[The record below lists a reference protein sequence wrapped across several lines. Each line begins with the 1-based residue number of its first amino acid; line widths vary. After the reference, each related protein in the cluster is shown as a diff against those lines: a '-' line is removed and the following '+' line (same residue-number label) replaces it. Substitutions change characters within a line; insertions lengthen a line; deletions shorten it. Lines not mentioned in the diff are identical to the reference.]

1 MRYKTY
7 NYYQNKKSDVR
18 GGREHKKANERECR
32 EHEYI
37 HIILYKHKTKEFTEG
52 GQCH

>member
-7 NYYQNKKSDVR
+7 NYYQNKKSDVK
-18 GGREHKKANERECR
+18 GDVNTKKQTKESVENMN
-32 EHEYI
+32 I
-37 HIILYKHKTKEFTEG
+37 YKHKTKEFTEG

>member
-7 NYYQNKKSDVR
+7 NYYQKSDVR
-18 GGREHKKANERECR
+18 GGDGHKKENGSKCR

-37 HIILYKHKTKEFTEG
+37 HTYKHKTKKCTEG